1 MSATHFRF
9 GADAVKSRSRTLR
22 AGFLEGST
30 TVVVGLNRFRT
41 LLLRPHS
48 SRCQLFRGAT
58 GHLEPEPL
66 IERFGDLP
74 TAVDLA

>member
-41 LLLRPHS
+41 LLLMPNSWAARCTVVRQATS
-48 SRCQLFRGAT
+48 SPSRSSSVSAIFR
-58 GHLEPEPL
+58 
-66 IERFGDLP
+66 LP
-74 TAVDLA
+74 